1 MSYRLKLLVGDKDVL
16 ELVVEMR
23 EFRIVDIYIEHLKS
37 NNQKELPKALLE
49 PIEINDDVD
58 DRNKDTGHKLPTPT
72 LYDFDNNGD
81 DEEGINLYEAVHGED
96 IRQNNDK
103 TINVDGDEVRNNVDE
118 IIVVGVDECGLRVK
132 EIVVG
137 GGDEV

>member
-72 LYDFDNNGD
+72 LYDFDNNGGVNRHQGGD

-96 IRQNNDK
+96 IR
-103 TINVDGDEVRNNVDE
+103 
-118 IIVVGVDECGLRVK
+118 
-132 EIVVG
+132 
-137 GGDEV
+137 